1 MKKIGLIGAMDEEV
15 AIIKEEM
22 TNTNEVTKAGM
33 TFVEGDFYGIKT
45 VAVVSGIGK
54 VNMAVC
60 TQILCDDFHVTM
72 VINTGVDNH
81 GYMKIITE
89 NLGADCHINLAN
101 ATYNG
106 NGFDSVK
113 ISFHKSHACFCHFVC
128 ICHFFFYDSHFFI
141 HGSD

>member
-33 TFVEGDFYGIKT
+33 TFVEGDFYGLKT

-72 VINTGVDNH
+72 VINTGVAWEILFVWKNH
-81 GYMKIITE
+81 
-89 NLGADCHINLAN
+89 LR
-101 ATYNG
+101 
-106 NGFDSVK
+106 
-113 ISFHKSHACFCHFVC
+113 
-128 ICHFFFYDSHFFI
+128 
-141 HGSD
+141 